1 MSALGQKQTSTQVRI
16 MSALPPKADIR
27 IAADYVRP
35 ASFDSFAIFAA
46 IRRASSFSKVE
57 ACLTFPIDRVRIFH
71 PVSSDR
77 VGIHSK
83 CSSHH
88 PSCCSSHHPSRI
100 HHHPIGTARIFRP
113 VPSNLAGIRSM
124 SDGDVEHRQA

>member
-88 PSCCSSHHPSRI
+88 P
-100 HHHPIGTARIFRP
+100 IGTARIFRP

>member
-88 PSCCSSHHPSRI
+88 PSRI
-100 HHHPIGTARIFRP
+100 RYHPIGTARIFRP
-113 VPSNLAGIRSM
+113 VPSNLAGIHSM
-124 SDGDVEHRQA
+124 SDGDVGHRQA